1 MEDFLIYLGGNRY
14 DSYTEGNEETG
25 KEVHTG

>member
-14 DSYTEGNEETG
+14 DNHTEGNEETG